1 MAQIL
6 LYAEL
11 KQKRNLK
18 LGLEYLR
25 RAADLACATTT
36 EPALIMGQI
45 LIGEFK
51 KVNIPKWVYPALDWI
66 WQYIVLVES

>member
-6 LYAEL
+6 LYGEL

-51 KVNIPKWVYPALDWI
+51 KVNIPK
-66 WQYIVLVES
+66 